1 MPDLTITKSRSS
13 SIFVG
18 YRYKYDRLDGSS
30 TSGSTIKTQVQTDT
44 FTGMKNPKH
53 KEQIELQQNATT
65 PMSGIEYRTATHSNQ
80 SGPSE
85 IQVIYN
91 QPSGASTG
99 RKTYH
104 EMSGYLTPF
113 HPTDAALA
121 AVHSYSAYNGALSLF
136 HTKANSALAH
146 LQAGVIAGEWGETTK
161 LLKTRSKSVY
171 QATTGLNQRIEK
183 YIRQLRR
190 LGLKRTER
198 LRKLL
203 GHVSDLWLE
212 NAFAIQ
218 PLVNDIE
225 NTIEYFNDAS
235 KDLTAKI
242 RAINDDNW
250 DIASPKRHA
259 LGNSGA
265 QISYLWR
272 RKYAHEILIVGQV
285 GVDDISSLEDKKLG
299 IHLSDLAPTIYEL
312 IPYSFLIDYFA
323 NINAIIAGVSNLSL
337 SVKWA
342 SMTQRKTSI
351 NTYSSGYPQPY
362 AANVYPGAKI
372 VIKKFAPQNV
382 SFQKKYVVRT
392 PLSSVAIPSLVFSL
406 PGSTGK
412 WLNIAALATA
422 SEGTRR
428 AVSRL

>member
-1 MPDLTITKSRSS
+1 MSTLVLTDS
-13 SIFVG
+13 F
-18 YRYKYDRLDGSS
+18 
-30 TSGSTIKTQVQTDT
+30 SGE
-44 FTGMKNPKH
+44 KNPNY
-53 KEQIELQQNATT
+53 KEQIEMQQNATT
-65 PMSGIEYRTATHSNQ
+65 QMSGFEHRTAHHSNQ
-80 SGPSE
+80 PGPSE

-91 QPSGASTG
+91 QPAGASSG

-104 EMSGYLTPF
+104 EMSGYLKPA
-113 HPTDAALA
+113 HPTNTALA
-121 AVHSYSAYNGALSLF
+121 QIHSYSAYNGALSLF
-136 HTKANSALAH
+136 HTKANSALTH

-171 QATTGLNQRIEK
+171 QATTGLNQRIER

-218 PLVNDIE
+218 PLINDIE
-225 NTIEYFNDAS
+225 NAHAYFNDAS

-242 RAINDDNW
+242 RAISDDSW
-250 DIASPKRHA
+250 DAAVPTRYK
-259 LGNSGA
+259 LGNTGA
-265 QISYLWR
+265 QISFLSH
-272 RKYAHEILIVGQV
+272 RKFSHEVLIVGQV
-285 GVDDISSLEDKKLG
+285 GVDDIRSLEDKKLG

-312 IPYSFLIDYFA
+312 IPYSFLLDYFA
-323 NINAIIAGVSNLSL
+323 NINAVIAGVSNLSL

-342 SMTQRKTSI
+342 SMTQRKI
-351 NTYSSGYPQPY
+351 ALHVYSSGYPVPY
-362 AANVYPGAKI
+362 APNVYPGAKI

-382 SFQKKYVVRT
+382 TFQKKYVVRT
-392 PLSSVAIPSLVFSL
+392 PESGVAIPSLVFSL

-422 SEGTRR
+422 SEETRR